1 MTTEQQTT
9 QNYFNLQDTFLNY
22 LRRNKVNITVF
33 LANGVKMQ
41 GVIVSFDSFSLMLKK
56 DNYFQFVYKH
66 AISTIVPSGKFDM
79 QDLMMGSRSDASC
92 CCSSCDDDED
102 DE

>member
-1 MTTEQQTT
+1 MTTEQAA

-22 LRRNKVNITVF
+22 LRRNKVSVTIF

-41 GVIVSFDSFSLMLKK
+41 GAIVSFDSFSLMLKK
-56 DNYFQFVYKH
+56 DSYYQFVYKH

-79 QDLMMGSRSDASC
+79 QDLMSMRTDQANASA
-92 CCSSCDDDED
+92 SESEDDED
-102 DE
+102 EE

>member
-1 MTTEQQTT
+1 MTTEQAT

-22 LRRNKVNITVF
+22 LRKNKVSITVF

-41 GVIVSFDSFSLMLKK
+41 GTIVSFDSFSLMLKK
-56 DNYFQFVYKH
+56 DSYFQFVYKH

-79 QDLMMGSRSDASC
+79 QDLMSMRTDCACANASSDE
-92 CCSSCDDDED
+92 ED
-102 DE
+102 DEE

>member
-79 QDLMMGSRSDASC
+79 QDLMMGARADAAC
-92 CCSSCDDDED
+92 GCSSCDDDED